1 MLGEAGVERLLK
13 ITIGATVA
21 MGAVKKKAE
30 FEPVIVGTTVKSK
43 AIAQPIGS
51 WLLEMVRE
59 RVAHLGKRS
68 DAQLK
73 QRHKHAGK
81 TRHLWA
87 GSLANAKR

>member
-13 ITIGATVA
+13 ITIEATAA
-21 MGAVKKKAE
+21 MGAVKKTE
-30 FEPVIVGTTVKSK
+30 FEPVIVDTTVKSK